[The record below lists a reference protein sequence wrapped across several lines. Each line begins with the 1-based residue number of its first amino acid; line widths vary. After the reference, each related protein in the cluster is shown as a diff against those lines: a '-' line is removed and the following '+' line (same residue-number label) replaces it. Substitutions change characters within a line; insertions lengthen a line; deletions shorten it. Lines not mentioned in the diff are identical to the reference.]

1 MKSLAQGQLGS
12 VNVSV
17 YIINYE
23 GKSFDFSQHFLSI
36 DIYEDI
42 VSYGITGSLTFADL
56 LGIKENMPIIGGE
69 TIKILFTTDEGF
81 EDWKGE
87 FIITKLAGESQLNSA
102 RTNKEIKLYFVSKPI
117 YQNWKRRYAKSYN
130 HKQVS
135 DIVSDIYQYQLQGEK
150 ELEIEQTINSIN
162 FVIPNWNP
170 FESIQRLM
178 GWATSDLDSGYLFYE
193 DKDKYNF
200 VSISKLFRQQSKRKL
215 LLHRNTEDNK
225 RLSGYIG
232 LVDYFE
238 QVKTIDLI
246 EDYKKGVTGSTL
258 YSFDLALKSFMRH
271 QINAEKTGLASQ
283 LGKYAMHTEMNDFA
297 VISEFKG
304 YPNDRIVNDV
314 DFQNGIDL
322 YAKINARNSIIYN
335 SLNNNSMVISK
346 VGDSDL
352 TAGTLVECEVKSY
365 AKEESV
371 NDRVSGL
378 YLIKSIRHQISM
390 EEGYKQV
397 LLVTKP
403 YYVNSG
409 LTNKIGV

>member
-12 VNVSV
+12 VNVSI
-17 YIINYE
+17 YIINHE
-23 GKSFDFSQHFLSI
+23 GKKFDFSQHFLSI

-135 DIVSDIYQYQLQGEK
+135 DIVFDIYQYQLQGEK

-193 DKDKYNF
+193 DKNKYNF
-200 VSISKLFRQQSKRKL
+200 VSISKLFQQQAKRKL

-258 YSFDLALKSFMRH
+258 YSFDMALKSFMRH
-271 QINAEKTGLASQ
+271 QINAEKTGLSSR

-322 YAKINARNSIIYN
+322 YAKINARNSTIYN
-335 SLNNNSMVISK
+335 SLNNNSVVISK

-352 TAGTLVECEVKSY
+352 TAGALVECEVKSY

-397 LLVTKP
+397 MLVTKP
-403 YYVNSG
+403 YYVNSKF
-409 LTNKIGV
+409 TNKIGV